1 MMTRKFLTLSASLIG
16 MTWED
21 GDKWTVEVQVP
32 PGAYDFKCV
41 VVRQD
46 GSIAEWE
53 PGENRL
59 LEV

>member
-1 MMTRKFLTLSASLIG
+1 

-21 GDKWTVEVQVP
+21 GDRWTVEVQVP

-53 PGENRL
+53 PGENRC
-59 LEV
+59 LEVCRLQRVILP

>member
-1 MMTRKFLTLSASLIG
+1 

-21 GDKWTVEVQVP
+21 GDKWTVEVQVA

-53 PGENRL
+53 PGENRC
-59 LEV
+59 LEVCYPYDSKIQLVSRS